1 MGSIGK
7 TIKKVAG
14 VVNKIDPIGRQV
26 DKQLNKAGLPTAS
39 DVGDMLGGAD
49 KPETPDASTAQNDAA
64 KTVEDEKK
72 AAENEAAALANA
84 KAAERAK
91 QRRAGSLLAGG
102 APAGTAQTSSVLAY
116 GKGRLGE

>member
-14 VVNKIDPIGRQV
+14 VVNKIDPIGRQA
-26 DKQLNKAGLPTAS
+26 DKLLNKAGLPTAS
-39 DVGDMLGGAD
+39 DIGDMLGGAEA
-49 KPETPDASTAQNDAA
+49 PEAPDGSDAQANAA
-64 KTVEDEKK
+64 KTVADEKL

-91 QRRAGSLLAGG
+91 QRRAGSLLASGG
-102 APAGTAQTSSVLAY
+102 GNSNAQTSSVLAY

>member
-1 MGSIGK
+1 MGK
-7 TIKKVAG
+7 VIKKVAG
-14 VVNKIDPIGRQV
+14 VVNKIDPIGRLV

-39 DVGDMLGGAD
+39 DIGDMLGGAEQPD
-49 KPETPDASTAQNDAA
+49 TPDASSAQADAA
-64 KTVEDEKK
+64 KTAADEKL

-91 QRRAGSLLAGG
+91 QRRAGSLLSGG
-102 APAGTAQTSSVLAY
+102 APGGTGQTSSVLAY